1 MNTWEI
7 ERRATRDFLFF
18 VNRARKMPDYYT
30 QKEKEL
36 ARNTASMI
44 NDIYCANLEFLRGAY
59 YQDGLS
65 GVPWCIS
72 ILQDGCIA
80 ELTASAKKGWQGKRT
95 FDMHKI
101 SKEEILEYL
110 RCLSAATGKD

>member
-1 MNTWEI
+1 MNTWEL
-7 ERRATRDFLFF
+7 ERRATRDFLSF

-65 GVPWCIS
+65 GVPWRIS

-80 ELTASAKKGWQGKRT
+80 ELTASAKERLARGKGRLICTK
-95 FDMHKI
+95 
-101 SKEEILEYL
+101 
-110 RCLSAATGKD
+110 SAKKKSLNI